1 MNGHYTNSTINA
13 LVTVDWFVEKIG
25 DENIVNVVFFNWD
38 FISAIM
44 CPRGAD
50 KLLIILG
57 KYQ

>member
-13 LVTVDWFVEKIG
+13 WVAVDWFVEKIG
-25 DENIVNVVFFNWD
+25 DKNIITVVFFRWD
-38 FISAIM
+38 FISIIM
-44 CPRGAD
+44 LSHSAE